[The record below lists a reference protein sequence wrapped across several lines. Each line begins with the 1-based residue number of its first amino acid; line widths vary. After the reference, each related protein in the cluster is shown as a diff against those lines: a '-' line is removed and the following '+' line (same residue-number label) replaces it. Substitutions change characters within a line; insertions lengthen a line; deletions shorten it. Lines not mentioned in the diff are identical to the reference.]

1 MSLPPIVCSLIYVIC
16 VCLRIVVSYTY
27 CVVFVRFSLTVVNA
41 LKPGGLH
48 LQSILSTDIMENK
61 R

>member
-1 MSLPPIVCSLIYVIC
+1 MMASVRVYALKPGGLHLHSIFS
-16 VCLRIVVSYTY
+16 
-27 CVVFVRFSLTVVNA
+27 RFSLTVVNA
-41 LKPGGLH
+41 SKPGGLH